1 MSKAKD
7 RKKKDSKEAAPKGDG
22 TYLARVYVSL
32 KPTVND
38 PEGTTIAFE
47 RSERHS
53 FVSLEV
59 PAGIRGALA
68 SLGFG
73 GVLGVR
79 SGRYFQ
85 VTLNASDPRDAAV
98 QVDQMCARLLANP
111 VIETYSFDLER
122 AGKK

>member
-1 MSKAKD
+1 MTKAKAKD
-7 RKKKDSKEAAPKGDG
+7 AKKKNTKAATGKGGDG

-38 PEGTTIAFE
+38 PEGITI
-47 RSERHS
+47 
-53 FVSLEV
+53 
-59 PAGIRGALA
+59 GGALG

-85 VTLNASDPRDAAV
+85 VTLKAADAKDAAT

-111 VIETYSFDLER
+111 VIETYSFEIER
-122 AGKK
+122 A